1 MNAFKKGFIT
11 LQRFSG
17 FLLMGTVLAL
27 VWANMGPEAGYIDF
41 IESRLIL
48 PETLAAWEASGGI
61 WGMLASIY
69 EWFAHVLA
77 HDPATV
83 EGLKQW
89 AVDHKDVDVPHTFSF
104 HFIVNDLFMVLF
116 FGLAAKEVSESFLPG
131 GALSSLSKAAMPAV
145 ATMGGV
151 LGPVGMFFLLHAV
164 FSPDPP
170 VTQAW
175 AVPTATDI
183 AYCWLFA
190 GLIFGNKHPAV
201 TFLLVL
207 AVLDDLIG
215 MMIIAVFYTPE
226 VHPAWLGLVAG
237 AIVIC
242 EVMRRVGVKSFWPYV
257 LIGGPMCWFGLHN
270 TGVHAALA
278 LVPVI
283 PFMPHG
289 GRDAGLF
296 GNKGLHHHEEDHNDV
311 AEDDHHHFD
320 DTMNAFEHFFK
331 PIVDVG
337 LFTFGLANAGVVL
350 SASSFTGSPTWII
363 FLSLLIGKTVG
374 IFLFAFIGT
383 KAGLSLPAPM
393 KLKQIWV
400 LGCVAG
406 IGFTVALFVTTV
418 ALQTGDPALLER
430 FAEAGTGDML
440 KLGALLSFAA
450 GPVAFVLAKV
460 IGLERINTAAEL
472 KAAINSAT
480 GGEDGSVSSSSDEEE
495 TSSKA
500 EEE

>member
-1 MNAFKKGFIT
+1 MNAFMNGFKT

-17 FLLMGTVLAL
+17 FLLMGTVVAL
-27 VWANMGPEAGYIDF
+27 IWANLPGAGYTEF
-41 IESRLIL
+41 IESRLVL
-48 PETLAAWEASGGI
+48 PETLAAWEASGGL
-61 WGMLASIY
+61 WAGLAHVY

-77 HDPATV
+77 HDPATI
-83 EGLKQW
+83 EGLKAW
-89 AVDHKDVDVPHTFSF
+89 TIEHKEVDVPHTFSF

-145 ATMGGV
+145 ATLGGV
-151 LGPVGMFFLLHAV
+151 LGPVGMFFLLHMV
-164 FSPDPP
+164 FSPTPS
-170 VTQAW
+170 VTHAW

-190 GLIFGNKHPAV
+190 GIIFGQKHPAV

-226 VHPAWLGLVAG
+226 VHVAWLGLVAG
-237 AIVIC
+237 AIVVC
-242 EVMRRVGVKSFWPYV
+242 EVMRRIGVKSFWPYV

-289 GRDAGLF
+289 GRDSGLF

-311 AEDDHHHFD
+311 AEDDHGHFD

-337 LFTFGLANAGVVL
+337 LFTFGLANAGVLL
-350 SASSFTGSPTWII
+350 SMASFTGEPTWII
-363 FLSLLIGKTVG
+363 FLSLLLGKTIG
-374 IFLFAFIGT
+374 IFCFAFAGT
-383 KAGLSLPAPM
+383 KLGLKLPAPM
-393 KLKQIWV
+393 NLKQIVV

-418 ALQTGDPALLER
+418 ALQSGSTEMIAS
-430 FAEAGTGDML
+430 FKAAGTGDML

-450 GPVAFVLAKV
+450 GPIAFAISKA
-460 IGLERINTAAEL
+460 IGLEKINTTAEL
-472 KAAINSAT
+472 KAQIQASEGEGAAAGAPSAAAAAT
-480 GGEDGSVSSSSDEEE
+480 ATSVEEE
-495 TSSKA
+495 
-500 EEE
+500 